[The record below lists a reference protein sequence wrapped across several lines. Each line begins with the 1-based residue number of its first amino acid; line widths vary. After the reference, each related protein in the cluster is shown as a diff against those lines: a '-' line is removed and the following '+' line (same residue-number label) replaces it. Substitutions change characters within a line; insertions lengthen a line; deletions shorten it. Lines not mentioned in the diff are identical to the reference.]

1 MQLSENENVENP
13 AKYVREY
20 MMIKAKKI
28 EYLDSPAIAIY
39 LTIVTQ
45 HVNQIRLESQ
55 ILEEKNR
62 NESLESLTQTI
73 SHDYRAPLGTSLM
86 LIEQLLNQQLSQNII
101 QILNLIFSQLNLLLW
116 LVHDVLDLR
125 KIQQGS
131 YEPKHERFNP

>member
-1 MQLSENENVENP
+1 
-13 AKYVREY
+13 

-62 NESLESLTQTI
+62 NESLESLT
-73 SHDYRAPLGTSLM
+73 
-86 LIEQLLNQQLSQNII
+86 
-101 QILNLIFSQLNLLLW
+101 
-116 LVHDVLDLR
+116 
-125 KIQQGS
+125 
-131 YEPKHERFNP
+131 